1 MAFPHFRLA
10 TRLKAV
16 PISDLVDG
24 QSIAPVLYGLE
35 CFEVTVMPGES
46 HRKAAE
52 QHERAAHAHR
62 AAASHQEEGAYMS
75 ARELSR
81 QALEHATKAFKQSQ
95 EAYELAILNDP
106 SKSGTDPR
114 EPVVPGSVSVK

>member
-1 MAFPHFRLA
+1 
-10 TRLKAV
+10 
-16 PISDLVDG
+16 
-24 QSIAPVLYGLE
+24 
-35 CFEVTVMPGES
+35 
-46 HRKAAE
+46 
-52 QHERAAHAHR
+52 
-62 AAASHQEEGAYMS
+62 MS
-75 ARELSR
+75 ARELAR